1 MYQICFYVPESHL
14 EKVKTALFEEGAGQL
29 GSYDSCC
36 WETEGMGQFRPLK
49 GSMPYIG
56 ENNVIEKVS
65 EFKVEMMCQD
75 ICLVSV
81 LKKLVEIHPY
91 EMPAYSAYRVNTIKD
106 YLDE

>member
-1 MYQICFYVPESHL
+1 MHQICFYVPESHL

-56 ENNVIEKVS
+56 ENNVIEKVR

-75 ICLVSV
+75 SCLVSV

-91 EMPAYSAYRVNTIKD
+91 EVPAYSVYRVNTIKD